1 MSTYLRNPGTIVEL
15 DDTSITLRA
24 EDGTLRRATR
34 GAGFHCW
41 LVVPGLKIGGRFT
54 DAPEAG
60 DVVSFV
66 TSDSIETVVEPPV
79 FDLLPR
85 DDELLAMLG
94 QDTPA
99 TEPRRLSSRQS
110 NKSLHPPQSPVACIV
125 RPVAFAVA
133 SQSQERRPH
142 TATRC
147 VTH

>member
-24 EDGTLRRATR
+24 EDGTQRRATR

-99 TEPRRLSSRQS
+99 TGAPASVVEAVEQVPTPATKPRRVHRATSGVRGGKPKA
-110 NKSLHPPQSPVACIV
+110 KSAARTP
-125 RPVAFAVA
+125 
-133 SQSQERRPH
+133 RR
-142 TATRC
+142 AA
-147 VTH
+147 